1 MLRTGLKFAANGDA
15 AASLLADIFNEN
27 RHRPRAVVDIEKQRA
42 VEAPKTEAPTP
53 DLSQLD
59 DIRGALAGQY
69 DAPIRLDPMPA
80 PEPAMKVEAALLA
93 AAQEELAAAQEAL
106 AAVPKPDDLV
116 VPSAVMRGQERL
128 KTADEETVLR
138 AAALIAARR
147 MEAIGPSPPPPKP
160 PTPKPVNPENTV
172 PEDKPGEKPLDAKS
186 RQKWHLATM
195 AFSKAW
201 AGRAKKE
208 EQRLQAKPLDDLV
221 QEKPIKT
228 AAHKPLAE
236 DSKKGRTETSKSRQA
251 RVQEAAKLG
260 LGSHASG
267 TKGQHNSQVSRL
279 CLSPPRLCSNCH
291 RRCCEKMPASASQS
305 EVKKKNVP
313 LVKGVETGSSSCP
326 VRQCQAQGSHRGAP
340 CIPPAMLVCV
350 RASFFLT
357 GSAQCAV

>member
-69 DAPIRLDPMPA
+69 DAPIRLDPVQA

-172 PEDKPGEKPLDAKS
+172 PEDKPGEKPLDSKS
-186 RQKWHLATM
+186 RQKWQLATM

-201 AGRAKKE
+201 GGRAKKE
-208 EQRLQAKPLDDLV
+208 EQRLQAKPLDELV

-236 DSKKGRTETSKSRQA
+236 DSKKGQTKTSKSRQA

-267 TKGQHNSQVSRL
+267 AHKGQHNSQVSRL
-279 CLSPPRLCSNCH
+279 SLSPPRLCSNCR
-291 RRCCEKMPASASQS
+291 RRCCEKMPASTSQS
-305 EVKKKNVP
+305 KVKK
-313 LVKGVETGSSSCP
+313 E
-326 VRQCQAQGSHRGAP
+326 
-340 CIPPAMLVCV
+340 
-350 RASFFLT
+350 
-357 GSAQCAV
+357 CAFG